1 VMEVYLRVLT
11 LHAVGIR
18 YSLRALILACGA
30 V

>member
-1 VMEVYLRVLT
+1 LSVLT